1 MKVGIFCIQ
10 PDAAADPAV
19 VASHAE
25 GLGFASYWVPDHI
38 ILPVIYKT
46 KYPGNLG
53 DGPDPDY
60 LWKMPDPLIALMRA
74 ATATTTLEVGTAVL
88 LAAERNPLHLAK
100 EIASLDSYSH
110 GRFHF
115 GIGAGWNREE
125 CQILG
130 VDFDHRWGQVREAIA
145 VMKTC
150 WVDDESEYHGKYY
163 DFPAV
168 KCFPKPVQRP
178 HPPVYLPSIMF
189 DDHWSKLVFKRIV
202 EWGDGWL
209 PVVQNVAQVVDGMK
223 QIKELAAA
231 ASREDKHVRVNV
243 LGGIGQWRTRREIEA
258 FLAVGVEQVT
268 IWVTSETTDAMRRE
282 LDTLA
287 AEIFGAASV

>member
-1 MKVGIFCIQ
+1 MPLRVASERDHSFYVLRAVQNCNEGVAMKVGIFCIQ

-38 ILPVIYKT
+38 ILPVTYQT
-46 KYPGNLG
+46 KYPANPG

-74 ATATTTLEVGTAVL
+74 ATATTTLEVGTAIL

-125 CQILG
+125 CQMAIFTQPPEYAPQRILG
-130 VDFDHRWGQVREAIA
+130 E
-145 VMKTC
+145 MKT
-150 WVDDESEYHGKYY
+150 
-163 DFPAV
+163 P
-168 KCFPKPVQRP
+168 
-178 HPPVYLPSIMF
+178 
-189 DDHWSKLVFKRIV
+189 RICT
-202 EWGDGWL
+202 GDG
-209 PVVQNVAQVVDGMK
+209 
-223 QIKELAAA
+223 
-231 ASREDKHVRVNV
+231 
-243 LGGIGQWRTRREIEA
+243 LGKA
-258 FLAVGVEQVT
+258 
-268 IWVTSETTDAMRRE
+268 ET
-282 LDTLA
+282 LGSFSL
-287 AEIFGAASV
+287 